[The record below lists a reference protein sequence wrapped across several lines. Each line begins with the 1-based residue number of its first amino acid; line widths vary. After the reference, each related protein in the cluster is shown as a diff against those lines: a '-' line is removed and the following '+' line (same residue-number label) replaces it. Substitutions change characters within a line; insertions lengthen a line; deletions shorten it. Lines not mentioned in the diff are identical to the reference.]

1 MYGGS
6 LSPRCKRIE
15 ACSPPKLALHA
26 GLATSAAERGQHE
39 RDIMQQARH
48 KSVKMLRRYIR
59 NGSLFQG
66 NVVDALG
73 F

>member
-1 MYGGS
+1 LEIAGFSPEDFRGYS
-6 LSPRCKRIE
+6 LRV
-15 ACSPPKLALHA
+15 
-26 GLATSAAERGQHE
+26 GLAISAAEHGQHE
-39 RDIMQQARH
+39 RDIMQQTRH

-59 NGSLFQG
+59 KGLLFQG

>member
-1 MYGGS
+1 
-6 LSPRCKRIE
+6 LRV
-15 ACSPPKLALHA
+15 
-26 GLATSAAERGQHE
+26 GLAISAAEHGQHE
-39 RDIMQQARH
+39 RDIMQQTRH

-59 NGSLFQG
+59 KGLLFQG